1 MNNLYKEVLNPLL
14 YSFYCEEAGRIMSEV
29 NSDFSERIVTISN
42 SILDVKSIDAKEYL
56 LEDFGQSYNRKY
68 RSIVSA
74 VSVQS
79 INWEL
84 ILPFL
89 KGIDSTTLFIIM
101 HKIFLQDL
109 VYNSSSDNN
118 LPIDLMEFYHLDW
131 TKKLNRK
138 QS

>member
-1 MNNLYKEVLNPLL
+1 MHVL
-14 YSFYCEEAGRIMSEV
+14 IQ
-29 NSDFSERIVTISN
+29 IT
-42 SILDVKSIDAKEYL
+42 
-56 LEDFGQSYNRKY
+56 Y